1 MSVLVAG
8 AGPTGLIAARAL
20 ADRGHDVLL
29 IDQAPAVG
37 GMSSSFKIGEQSVDF
52 GSHRLH
58 GRADPKLL
66 GELREL
72 LGEDLQRRDR
82 NGRIRLLGHWVAF
95 PLQFR
100 NLLNGLPR
108 WFAVRAALDAALS
121 PFRRAKGINFAQD
134 VRAGLGPTVFNA
146 FYAPYAKKLWGLP
159 AEEIDASM
167 AKRRV
172 SAGGP
177 LDILRRLVSV
187 RSEEGKSFYYPRL
200 GYGQIIDAIADS
212 ATRSG
217 VEICLSTRLDALTC
231 TEDGVDA
238 VFCGPNGFETRRFS
252 TCVSTVAVQH
262 LVDAAVPAVPS
273 DVADAASRLD
283 HRGMLLVYLVIPR
296 PQYTPFDA
304 HYFPGQDTLAA
315 RLSEPK
321 NYRDGDDPA
330 ESTVLCAEIP
340 CDEGSDL
347 WRMNSESLGGLVS
360 RQLVEQGLPVTEHI
374 ATEVRRLPCV
384 YPKYRHGYQD
394 DLDCIEA
401 WVDEQPRLVTV
412 GRLGLFV
419 PDNLHHVIEMGNA
432 VARVVNSDGNVDRE
446 AWRLRRE
453 EFRSNVVED

>member
-82 NGRIRLLGHWVAF
+82 NGRIRLLGRWVAF
-95 PLQFR
+95 PLRFR

-177 LDILRRLVSV
+177 IDILRRLVSV

-262 LVDAAVPAVPS
+262 LVDAAMPAVPS

-304 HYFPGQDTLAA
+304 HYFPGQDTLVA

>member
-8 AGPTGLIAARAL
+8 AGPTGLIASRAL

-37 GMSSSFKIGEQSVDF
+37 GMSSSFEIGGQSVDF

-82 NGRIRLLGHWVAF
+82 NGRIRLLGRWVAF

-100 NLLNGLPR
+100 DLLNGLPR

-121 PFRRAKGINFAQD
+121 PFRRAKGTNFAQD
-134 VRAGLGPTVFNA
+134 VRAGLGPTVFDA

-262 LVDAAVPAVPS
+262 LVDAAMPAVPS
-273 DVADAASRLD
+273 EVADAASRLD

-304 HYFPGQDTLAA
+304 HYFPGQDILVA

-340 CDEGSDL
+340 CDEGGDL

-360 RQLVEQGLPVTEHI
+360 RQLVEQGLPVTGHV

>member
-304 HYFPGQDTLAA
+304 HYFPGQDTLVA

-432 VARVVNSDGNVDRE
+432 VAHVVNSDGNVDRE